1 MKKLIYISFILAA
14 SLTVTS
20 CDLDAP
26 NQSTLDDT
34 VVFSTEALA
43 NDAVMGIFES
53 MTDTYAYRGRY
64 IPYFGLNTDCEIF
77 NNYGGVSDAAT
88 DKDASLACYSASADA
103 ERMNNAKNV
112 WAQDYEAIE
121 RANKAIKGMEANGN
135 INGNAMMG
143 QLYGEL
149 LTLRS
154 FIYFDLVK
162 TWGDVPYRFEPI
174 TSETLYLPK
183 TDRVTILNKVLAD
196 LEEAEKYL
204 GWPNENTYTK
214 TTERVSKAFAKGLRA
229 RVALFLEIGRAHV

>member
-1 MKKLIYISFILAA
+1 MA
-14 SLTVTS
+14 
-20 CDLDAP
+20 
-26 NQSTLDDT
+26 
-34 VVFSTEALA
+34 
-43 NDAVMGIFES
+43 
-53 MTDTYAYRGRY
+53 
-64 IPYFGLNTDCEIF
+64 
-77 NNYGGVSDAAT
+77 
-88 DKDASLACYSASADA
+88 
-103 ERMNNAKNV
+103 
-112 WAQDYEAIE
+112 
-121 RANKAIKGMEANGN
+121 ANGN

-183 TDRVTILNKVLAD
+183 TDRVTILNKVHAD

-229 RVALFLEIGRAHV
+229 RVALFLAGKSEWPNEGLRYNLTDESARQQMYTIA